1 MVTMINME
9 VEELDL
15 INKELEQGAVNI
27 GDIDNRLEEEDEEIA
42 NISLEDLTKVTTT
55 TTKPNSYWW
64 IENGISLTGS
74 QL

>member
-1 MVTMINME
+1 MVRMINME

-55 TTKPNSYWW
+55 TTKPKSYWW

-74 QL
+74 KL

>member
-1 MVTMINME
+1 ME

-55 TTKPNSYWW
+55 TTTTKPKSYWW

-74 QL
+74 KL

>member
-1 MVTMINME
+1 MITMINME

-55 TTKPNSYWW
+55 TKPNSYWW
-64 IENGISLTGS
+64 IENGVSLTGS
-74 QL
+74 KL

>member
-1 MVTMINME
+1 ME

-55 TTKPNSYWW
+55 TTKPKSYWW

-74 QL
+74 KL